1 MGFRSDEDLL
11 CSLCREIFK
20 EPVLLTCGHSFCN
33 ACLQKWWRQKT
44 TFECPFCKKWS
55 SHRNPPQNLALRK
68 LCEAHLLER
77 TERLSTGPVDLC
89 SLHAEKLK
97 LFCLDHQQPV
107 CIICLHSNS
116 HISCII
122 RPVDEAARD
131 HRRILQGLLKPAQQ
145 KLEVFKDTKG
155 NFDQTAIEI
164 EVQGQDTER
173 QIKDVFAMLSKFLK
187 EEEEARLRVVRQ
199 EKMEKIQMMKD
210 RSVAL
215 SRETAALSDR
225 VRATEEV
232 LRAENLS
239 FLQRYKSAA
248 EVAQQPLP
256 DDLQPV
262 PGGLI
267 NMAKHLNNLPIKILE
282 SIKKKATRTVNPQTA
297 DPKPTAGSAG
307 EGLRE
312 VMGTMTYFFGPE
324 PILGF
329 CILDL
334 YLSIMQSQQ
343 YCD

>member
-1 MGFRSDEDLL
+1 MGFRSDGDLL
-11 CSLCREIFK
+11 CSLCCEIFK
-20 EPVLLTCGHSFCN
+20 EPVLLKCGHSFCN
-33 ACLQKWWRQKT
+33 SCLQTWWTQKT

-77 TERLSTGPVDLC
+77 TERLSSPADLC

-116 HISCII
+116 HISCTI

-131 HRRILQGLLKPAQQ
+131 HRKILRELLKPAQQ
-145 KLEVFKDTKG
+145 KLQVFKDSKG
-155 NFDQTAIEI
+155 NFDQTAKET

-173 QIKDVFAMLSKFLK
+173 QIKDVFSMLSKFLK
-187 EEEEARLRVVRQ
+187 EEEEVRLHVVRQ

-210 RSVAL
+210 RSAAL

-225 VRATEEV
+225 VRETEEV
-232 LRAENLS
+232 LKAEDLL
-239 FLQRYKSAA
+239 FLQSYKSAA
-248 EVAQQPLP
+248 EVVQQPLP
-256 DDLQPV
+256 DDPQPV

-267 NMAKHLNNLPIKILE
+267 NIAKHLNNLSIKILE

-297 DPKPTAGSAG
+297 DPKPTAGSTG
-307 EGLRE
+307 QGRRE
-312 VMGTMTYFFGPE
+312 VMRTVNYFFGPE
-324 PILGF
+324 PILGE
-329 CILDL
+329 LPR
-334 YLSIMQSQQ
+334 SINKVV
-343 YCD
+343 